1 MSYSIE
7 LAAQS
12 KKKHQTTSLHLI
24 TGFALLG
31 IGGLSF
37 LVGDAQWIKTVFH
50 ATIIPITLLATLSF
64 MNGLLVLYLV
74 FFKGQWLKGPANN
87 KIVRVAHVVDAS
99 LLSILFLL
107 SQWWLAAGITAVL
120 ALANAY
126 AIFHEQKLNEIL
138 LIHIEET
145 GILLPHNARRKQLQ
159 WSEIER
165 VILRHGNLTIDTTD
179 NFLYQWPF
187 KKSTIAIDEIEAF
200 CLAKIKDGMSK
211 RLSNDW

>member
-1 MSYSIE
+1 MSYTIE

-64 MNGLLVLYLV
+64 MNGLLV
-74 FFKGQWLKGPANN
+74 
-87 KIVRVAHVVDAS
+87 
-99 LLSILFLL
+99 L

-187 KKSTIAIDEIEAF
+187 KMSPIAIDEIEAF